1 MKLRIVVLGFV
12 MLFALA
18 GWAQPSEQHGDVSF
32 GVGTMLATSPTSAEA
47 VNGALTLNGGTYLSV
62 AGNYLFYH
70 HAGVGFDFTWR
81 ASDAVWQGIQPYR
94 PIIYTFNGV
103 YAPRLGK
110 RAQLELLGGIGVL
123 DTHFYTPYETCSYVS
138 CTNYVSTTH
147 FTGVFGAGVRLFA
160 RGGVFLR
167 PEVREYVF
175 SSNADYLS
183 GHATRA
189 GVSLGYAF

>member
-1 MKLRIVVLGFV
+1 MKRWIVVLGFV

-32 GVGTMLATSPTSAEA
+32 GVGTMLAPTPSSAEA
-47 VNGALTLNGGTYLSV
+47 LNGALTLNGGTFLSV
-62 AGNYLFYH
+62 AANYQFWH

-81 ASDAVWQGIQPYR
+81 ASEAVWEGIQPYR
-94 PIIYTFNGV
+94 PIIYTFNGI
-103 YAPRLGK
+103 YAPRIGK
-110 RAQLELLGGIGVL
+110 RAQLELLAGIGVL
-123 DTHFYTPYETCSYVS
+123 DTHFYQTYETCSFVT
-138 CTNYVSTTH
+138 CTNYTTSND
-147 FTGVFGAGVRLFA
+147 FTGDFGVGVRLFA
-160 RGGVFLR
+160 RGGVFIR